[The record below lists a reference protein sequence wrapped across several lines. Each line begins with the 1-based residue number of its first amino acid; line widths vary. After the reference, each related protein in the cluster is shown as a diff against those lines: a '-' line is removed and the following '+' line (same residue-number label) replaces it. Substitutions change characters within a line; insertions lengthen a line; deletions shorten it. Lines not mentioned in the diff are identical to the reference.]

1 MKRRNDV
8 GSVRANRSCN
18 SCNPNPHKY
27 VSSHLKYLLLI
38 IGVIV
43 LVVFVILPL
52 LFSLFDGSKVGNVA
66 LIPIE
71 GPITV
76 TGGTSLGSATVSS
89 EKIVGFI
96 NEADKNKQIKVI
108 VLEINSPGGSA
119 VASDE
124 IAAAVKKAD
133 KPVIA
138 LIREVGASGGY
149 WVASAADYI
158 IANRMSITGSI
169 GVISSYLEFS
179 QLMED
184 YGVGYERLVAGKY
197 KDLGTPL
204 KKLGENEKTIL
215 QGKLDR
221 IHQYFIEE
229 IAANRNLEVAAVEK
243 LATGE
248 FFLGVEAYNYGLVD
262 ELGDKT
268 TVEKYLETN
277 YAITKP
283 DYVVYEQETS
293 LLDLFAG
300 VFSDFFFQIGEGFG
314 STIIKTKTN
323 INLMVE

>member
-1 MKRRNDV
+1 MKKRVDV
-8 GSVRANRSCN
+8 DSVRANRSCN

-27 VSSHLKYLLLI
+27 LSNHLKYLLLI
-38 IGVIV
+38 IGIAV
-43 LVVFVILPL
+43 LVIFVILPL
-52 LFSLFDGSKVGNVA
+52 LFSLFDGSKIGNIA
-66 LIPIE
+66 LIPIT

-89 EKIVGFI
+89 EKIVEFI
-96 NEADKNKQIKVI
+96 EEADKNKQIKII

-124 IAAAVKKAD
+124 IATAVKKAE

-158 IANRMSITGSI
+158 VANRMSITGSI

-204 KKLGENEKTIL
+204 KKLEEDEKTIL
-215 QGKLDR
+215 QNKLDK

-229 IAANRNLEVAAVEK
+229 IAANRKLDIAAVEK

-248 FFLGVEAYNYGLVD
+248 FFLGVEAYNFGLVD
-262 ELGDKT
+262 ELGDKKT
-268 TVEKYLETN
+268 AEEYLKKK

-283 DYVVYEQETS
+283 DYVIYEQETS

-314 STIIKTKTN
+314 STVIKTKTDL
-323 INLMVE
+323 NLMMG